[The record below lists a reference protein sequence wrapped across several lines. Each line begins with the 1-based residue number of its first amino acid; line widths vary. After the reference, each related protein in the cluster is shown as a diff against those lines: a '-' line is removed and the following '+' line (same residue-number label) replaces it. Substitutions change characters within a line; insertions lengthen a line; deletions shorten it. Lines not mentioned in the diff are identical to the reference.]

1 MDNLNY
7 FKDLFES
14 ISEYR
19 KIVLIFFLII
29 SDADFLKNRTSLEF
43 KNILLEQN
51 EEYLEYI
58 KKEEESIIQK
68 ILNK

>member
-7 FKDLFES
+7 FKDLFEF

-19 KIVLIFFLII
+19 KIVLIIFLII

-43 KNILLEQN
+43 KSILLEQN
-51 EEYLEYI
+51 EEYVEYI